1 MKKRVA
7 ILMLAATFIFTGG
20 QTWAAGQN
28 AGAYYV
34 DADGDG
40 ICDHRQSDTA
50 CAGRIADCMGAGC
63 LRYTCDGT
71 GGGYGR
77 GHHSSG
83 HHGGC
88 RNI

>member
-34 DADGDG
+34 DAV
-40 ICDHRQSDTA
+40 T
-50 CAGRIADCMGAGC
+50 
-63 LRYTCDGT
+63 GT
-71 GGGYGR
+71 VT
-77 GHHSSG
+77 SES
-83 HHGGC
+83 
-88 RNI
+88 